1 MVPISEK
8 RKAEIAAKYAP
19 RLLAHAQEHE
29 RKLEAERL
37 AAEAAKPKR
46 ALIVSE
52 KFAEAAKA
60 YPEDVRLSARTSNDE
75 FMIERPRR
83 TEIIDVLEVDAEG
96 RPAVGRRHDLLT
108 GEKGVVGMTNGYYG
122 AGKSGAVHEY
132 DPLSAL
138 RRDD

>member
-83 TEIIDVLEVDAEG
+83 TEIIDVLEVDA
-96 RPAVGRRHDLLT
+96 VGRRHDLLT